1 MSVRSHRAPI
11 ESARRI
17 FFSVFPRLF
26 VSSLLFAVMSTPAF
40 AALAPGTN
48 TGAIPNGSGN
58 TTCGAPRD
66 VAFNVSGVA
75 PPVNSVLVEITADHL
90 YVGDLDVALIA
101 PDATTFTLFRFPG
114 RMSPTDRGFWTNLN
128 GTYTFSD
135 AGSTPFWAAA
145 AASPGNGYEIPG
157 GSYRAQAGGP
167 FSSPNPGP
175 PVTQLN
181 TAFAGVV
188 NPNGNWTLR
197 VLDCAGGG
205 PQGDTGSVSSANL
218 TIGGLAPT
226 AAGAS
231 VSGRVLSS
239 NGRGIS
245 NVRVGITGGNLDEPL
260 IAITNPFGFYSF
272 TNIPA
277 GQTYILSVGSKQYL
291 FADPVRVLN
300 LDDDLA
306 GIDFTAEP
314 Q

>member
-1 MSVRSHRAPI
+1 M
-11 ESARRI
+11 
-17 FFSVFPRLF
+17 
-26 VSSLLFAVMSTPAF
+26 TDPAF
-40 AALAPGTN
+40 AVVAPGTN

-58 TTCGAPRD
+58 STCGAPRD

-114 RMSPTDRGFWTNLN
+114 RTSPANRGFWTNLN

-135 AGSTPFWAAA
+135 LGSTPFWAAA

-157 GSYRAQAGGP
+157 GFYRAQAGGP
-167 FSSPNPGP
+167 FAPTNPGP

-181 TAFAGVV
+181 TAFASVV
-188 NPNGNWTLR
+188 NPHGNWTLR
-197 VLDCAGGG
+197 FLDCAGGG
-205 PQGDTGSVSSANL
+205 AQGDTGSVSSANL

-239 NGRGIS
+239 NGRGIA

-260 IAITNPFGFYSF
+260 IAITNPFGFYSLAG
-272 TNIPA
+272 IPA